1 MGAATGSGCI
11 CIGSIGVGA
20 SVAVVMQSGRL
31 WRRNAGNAERC
42 IASTSLASSDA
53 THHGRGVVVAA
64 ML

>member
-1 MGAATGSGCI
+1 MGDATGSC
-11 CIGSIGVGA
+11 CIGSIGVGG
-20 SVAVVMQSGRL
+20 SVAVVIETGRL

-53 THHGRGVVVAA
+53 TLHGRAVAVAA